1 MEFFSDTGEVLMN
14 VLRSALYGAAAGLA
28 LEVVN
33 GWNAAVRPNKK
44 ALFAADLGW
53 CLCAALGFFMLL
65 LKFADGE
72 LRLIWFA
79 GAAAGYFAYRR
90 VAGRAAKRAFKAC
103 FRFFARVRKRIRER
117 VLRPAG
123 AAAKK
128 ILIFL
133 SKPLIF
139 FARCIKMAIYWVKSG
154 KIKRRIARR
163 KRKWLREREK
173 AQREKV
179 RCSE

>member
-1 MEFFSDTGEVLMN
+1 MEFFSDTGAVLLN
-14 VLRSALYGAAAGLA
+14 VLRSAIYGAAAGFA
-28 LEVVN
+28 LEAVN

-53 CLCAALGFFMLL
+53 CLCAAAGFFMLL

-72 LRLIWFA
+72 LRLLWFA

-90 VAGRAAKRAFKAC
+90 IAGRAARRLFKAC
-103 FRFFARVRKRIRER
+103 FRFFARVRKWARER
-117 VLRPAG
+117 ILRPAC

-128 ILIFL
+128 IFIFS

-139 FARCIKMAIYWVKSG
+139 FSRCIKMAVYWVKSG

-163 KRKWLREREK
+163 KRKWLRDREK
-173 AQREKV
+173 AQRKTA
-179 RCSE
+179 RCLE